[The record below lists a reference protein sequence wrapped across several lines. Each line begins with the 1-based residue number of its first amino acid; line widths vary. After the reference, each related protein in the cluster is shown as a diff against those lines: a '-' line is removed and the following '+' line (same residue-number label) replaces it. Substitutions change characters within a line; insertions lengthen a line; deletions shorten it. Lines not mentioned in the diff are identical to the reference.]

1 MRTRV
6 QEHSPAGIALL
17 IVMVFIIGLTV
28 LAGGFAY
35 SMKVE
40 LRLARNASVEAE
52 LEWLGRSGVEYA
64 KYVLALQKFV
74 PNEGGYDALN
84 QKWAGG
90 PGGIGGLTNQ
100 MLADITLEGL
110 QLGAGTFSVKI
121 RDLERRV
128 NLNLADP
135 TLIQQALIVMGVDA
149 AEFPTISDS
158 ILDWMDKDDDPKLN
172 GAESDYYLGLR
183 PAYVAKDGPFDEVS
197 ELLLVKGITPA
208 MFWGAALGQHANPGM
223 MGRNRGLA
231 LRPQEETGYP
241 VGLADL
247 FTVLSARFININT
260 ASAQVLQMLPGMDQN
275 VANAIVSTRAGSD
288 GVDGTDDDVPFRNV
302 GELVNVPG
310 MTGQFI
316 NAIQSRG
323 ILNVQSVTFEIEVQ
337 AQMAGVQRNFF
348 AIVRRND
355 PRNLET
361 LSFTW
366 K

>member
-1 MRTRV
+1 
-6 QEHSPAGIALL
+6 
-17 IVMVFIIGLTV
+17 MVFIIGLSV

-40 LRLARNASVEAE
+40 LRLARNASVESD

-90 PGGIGGLTNQ
+90 PGGIGGLTNPL
-100 MLADITLEGL
+100 MADITLEGL
-110 QLGAGTFSVKI
+110 QLGGGTFSVKI
-121 RDLERRV
+121 RDLERKV
-128 NLNLADP
+128 NLNLVDP
-135 TLIQQALIVMGVDA
+135 GLIQQALIVMGVDA
-149 AEFPTISDS
+149 AELPTISDS
-158 ILDWMDKDDDPKLN
+158 ILDWMDKDDDPHLN
-172 GAESDYYLGLR
+172 GAESSYYLGLK
-183 PAYVAKDGPFDEVS
+183 PAYVAKDGPFDDVS

-208 MFWGAALGQHANPGM
+208 MYWGAAAGRHLNAGM
-223 MGRNRGLA
+223 MGASRVGGLGRNQAPA
-231 LRPQEETGYP
+231 LRPQEETGYA
-241 VGLADL
+241 VGLVDL

-260 ASAQVLQMLPGMDQN
+260 ASAQVLQLLPGMDQN

-310 MTGQFI
+310 MTGNFI

-323 ILNVQSVTFEIEVQ
+323 ILNVQSVTFEVEVQ
-337 AQMAGVQRNFF
+337 AEMAGVRRTFF

-355 PRNLET
+355 PRNIET

-366 K
+366 R